1 MNVCQGNGRDATLQ
15 HAPTCTKRHGTKG
28 TAQKSCPKTRV
39 KKAARAM
46 DSWQSPEVH
55 DGVHAERH
63 TDTKFRIT
71 RTSWR
76 PVTEFAIEVAFRSR
90 AIRKLPM
97 IAKRLVV
104 PARSKRASDGC
115 YPSLP
120 FLQQGGRKS
129 DHQFRPAAMK
139 RWVMRVT
146 ARKGFRNVKT
156 IGWISHYGF
165 SFRLR

>member
-1 MNVCQGNGRDATLQ
+1 MTQRSNTRPL
-15 HAPTCTKRHGTKG
+15 
-28 TAQKSCPKTRV
+28 AQKGMAQKARPKRSCPKTRV
-39 KKAARAM
+39 KKPLEQWTAGKAPRFMMAFM
-46 DSWQSPEVH
+46 PSAIRTLNSALPELV
-55 DGVHAERH
+55 GG
-63 TDTKFRIT
+63 
-71 RTSWR
+71 

-129 DHQFRPAAMK
+129 DHQFRPVAMK